1 MPKGI
6 LRNEGSASKPN
17 RVVFSTPI
25 EQSKAVVP
33 SDSDT
38 SVFDIEVNNNVDIHA
53 NIDLNY

>member
-38 SVFDIEVNNNVDIHA
+38 SVFDIEVNNTVDI